1 MKTDHIFK
9 FKILNGNVSNAG
21 NLIPSDLSFDG
32 FCQNLR
38 KLSLA
43 NKTPKDFVE
52 SGYQSFVEALIL
64 YFESDI
70 GICDYENVNSINH
83 KYKAHGIGTRNGKAA
98 TAFFAFNGKEFLTDG
113 NSQLTE
119 YLAQS
124 CYLDGFDLSSNEK
137 IFNIFSDSIA
147 IHDNTIKNFI
157 LTEKTAFYGINEIK
171 KLVDWN
177 PGFWNAYKESLEN
190 AVNEVLSCSID
201 FVPDEYQLEAIYA
214 LLSKKQGRYQII
226 WPTGTGKNE
235 IMMEYSI
242 RLAGE
247 VLKGKPHS
255 RILFVSPRITLGKQG
270 IKKIIS
276 RLKQYGV
283 DNVSI
288 VNFTSGDYDN
298 DNLARIKSSVEE
310 VVNTTN
316 IDELNKV
323 VNDEKGLTLVFTTYH
338 SVHKIIESGMKFDLI
353 NCDEAHNIVKGRS
366 IPQKS
371 RESVISDEAKRLSP
385 LTVFYTATQALSGTP
400 DCPIIDGKG
409 MDNPSLF
416 GEVISKKTP
425 KEMIE
430 LGKIVRPILCHL
442 AITKAVLRK
451 HVDISTATQEEIT
464 GNAELNSYIIWESWK
479 EVDRINMRHSVDS
492 KANGVK
498 MLVRCHGGKS
508 YSEAIKS
515 KTFKKYQKDI
525 PDVAIYAVSSDWN
538 VYRNGI
544 PYPSNAHNI
553 NQFMEDLA
561 NKECD
566 EKAIILH
573 IAMVGE
579 GWDVPGVN
587 AILPF
592 GDMSDITSSQALGR
606 GMRLHPFDRERLSKG
621 LIVPSDCY
629 NGKFYKPFCYVI
641 MPKYCGFSD
650 INRNNIERMV
660 DQIQSDM
667 GYCPYE
673 IFNEETYDGK
683 MITVPP
689 PRIEKTYIIPEDI
702 EHEFNII
709 LSIEERKRQEEFR
722 KEIDGEKLALLKE
735 FENLIDK

>member
-1 MKTDHIFK
+1 MKTNHIFK
-9 FKILNGNVSNAG
+9 FKILNGSVSNAG
-21 NLIPSDLSFDG
+21 NLMPSDLSFDG
-32 FCQNLR
+32 FGQNLR
-38 KLSLA
+38 KLSLES
-43 NKTPKDFVE
+43 KTAKDFIE
-52 SGYQSFVEALIL
+52 SGFQSFVEALIL
-64 YFESDI
+64 YFGDKI
-70 GICDYENVNSINH
+70 GISDYENINSINH
-83 KYKAHGIGTRNGKAA
+83 KYKAHGLGKRNGKVV
-98 TAFFAFNGKEFLTDG
+98 TSFFAFNGKEFMTDG

-119 YLAQS
+119 YFSQS
-124 CYLDGFDLSSNEK
+124 CYLDGFDLSADEK
-137 IFNIFSDSIA
+137 VFNIFSDSVA
-147 IHDNTIKNFI
+147 IHENTIKNFV
-157 LTEKTAFYGINEIK
+157 LPEKTQFYGINEIK
-171 KLVDWN
+171 SLVDGN
-177 PGFWNAYKESLEN
+177 IGFWKAYRESLEN
-190 AVNEVLSCSID
+190 AVNEVLSCSMD
-201 FVPDEYQLEAIYA
+201 FVPDAYQMEAIKA
-214 LLSKKQGRYQII
+214 LLSKKQGRYQVI

-242 RLAGE
+242 ELSGD
-247 VLKGKPHS
+247 VLKYKPHS
-255 RILFVSPRITLGKQG
+255 KILFVSPRITLGKQG
-270 IKKIIS
+270 IKKIIN
-276 RLKQYGV
+276 RLKQYGI
-283 DNVSI
+283 DNVTV

-298 DNLARIKSSVEE
+298 DNLARMNTGIEE

-316 IDELNKV
+316 IEQLNKA
-323 VNDEKGLTLVFTTYH
+323 VNDSKGLVLIFTTYH
-338 SVHKIIESGMKFDLI
+338 SVYKIIESGMKFDLI

-371 RESVISDEAKRLSP
+371 RESVISKEAKMLSP

-400 DCPIIDGKG
+400 DAPIVDGKG
-409 MDNPSLF
+409 MDNTELF
-416 GEVISKKTP
+416 GEVISRKSP

-430 LGKIVRPILCHL
+430 LGKIVRPLLCHL
-442 AITKAVLRK
+442 SITKAVLRK

-464 GNAELNSYIIWESWK
+464 KNAELNAYIIWESWK
-479 EVDRINMRHSVDS
+479 EVARINDKHSVNS

-498 MLVRCHGGKS
+498 LLVRCPGGKS

-515 KTFKKYQKDI
+515 KTFKNYQKEL
-525 PDVAIYAVSSDWN
+525 PGVAIYAVSSDWN
-538 VYRNGI
+538 VYRNGV

-561 NKECD
+561 NKAPD

-579 GWDVPGVN
+579 GWDVPGIN

-629 NGKFYKPFCYVI
+629 KGKFYKPFCYVI

-660 DQIQSDM
+660 NQIQSDI

-689 PRIEKTYIIPEDI
+689 PRIEKTYTIPEEI
-702 EHEFNII
+702 EHEFSII
-709 LSIEERKRQEEFR
+709 LSIEERKKQEEFR
-722 KEIDGEKLALLKE
+722 KQVDNEKEALRKE
-735 FENLIDK
+735 FERQ

>member
-1 MKTDHIFK
+1 MKTSHIFK

-21 NLIPSDLSFDG
+21 NLIPIDLSFEG
-32 FCQNLR
+32 FAQNLR
-38 KLSLA
+38 KLSIS
-43 NKTPKDFVE
+43 NKSPKDFVE

-64 YFESDI
+64 YFGSEI
-70 GICDYENVNSINH
+70 GISDYENINSINH
-83 KYKAHGIGTRNGKAA
+83 KYKAHGIGSRNGKVV
-98 TAFFAFNGKEFLTDG
+98 TTFFAFNGKEFLTDG

-124 CYLDGFDLSSNEK
+124 CYLDGFDLNTNER
-137 IFNIFSDSIA
+137 IFNIFSDSVS
-147 IHDNTIKNFI
+147 IHENTIKNFVR
-157 LTEKTAFYGINEIK
+157 TNQAQFYGINEIK
-171 KLVDWN
+171 QLVDGN
-177 PGFWNAYKESLEN
+177 NGFWKAYKESLEN
-190 AVNEVLSCSID
+190 AVNEVLSCSMD
-201 FVPDEYQLEAIYA
+201 FVPDSYQVESIKS
-214 LLSKKQGRYQII
+214 LLSKKQGRYQVI

-235 IMMEYSI
+235 IMMKYSI
-242 RLAGE
+242 ELSGE
-247 VLKGKPHS
+247 VLKYKPHS
-255 RILFVSPRITLGKQG
+255 KILFVAPRITLGKQG
-270 IKKIIS
+270 IKKIIN
-276 RLKQYGV
+276 RLKQHGIDDV
-283 DNVSI
+283 TV

-298 DNLARIKSSVEE
+298 DNLARLNCGVEE

-316 IDELNKV
+316 IEELNKA
-323 VNDEKGLTLVFTTYH
+323 VNEAKGLTLIFTTYH
-338 SVHKIIESGMKFDLI
+338 SVYKIIESGMKFDLV

-371 RESVISDEAKRLSP
+371 RESVISDEAKSLSP

-400 DCPIIDGKG
+400 DAPVVDGKG
-409 MDNPSLF
+409 MDNPELF
-416 GEVISKKTP
+416 GEIVSRKTP

-451 HVDISTATQEEIT
+451 HVDIATATQEEIT
-464 GNAELNSYIIWESWK
+464 RNAELNAYIIWESWK
-479 EVDRINMRHSVDS
+479 EIDRINMKHSVDS

-498 MLVRCHGGKS
+498 MLVRCSGGKS

-515 KTFKKYQKDI
+515 KTFKKYQKEL
-525 PDVAIYAVSSDWN
+525 PDVAIYAISSDWD
-538 VYRNGI
+538 VYRNGV

-579 GWDVPGVN
+579 GWDVSGIN

-629 NGKFYKPFCYVI
+629 KGKFFKPFCYVI

-660 DQIQSDM
+660 DQIQSDI

-673 IFNEETYDGK
+673 IFNEESYDGK

-689 PRIEKTYIIPEDI
+689 PRVEKTYVVPEEI

-722 KEIDGEKLALLKE
+722 KDVEDEKEALLKQFANE
-735 FENLIDK
+735 VDK